1 MGLSIHYCQFPGVW
15 NTEMQKERVQNK
27 ITCFDVNPAGGVA
40 ACCLMW
46 LFHTVIMPVGC
57 EELEALFAYAF
68 TFKAF

>member
-1 MGLSIHYCQFPGVW
+1 
-15 NTEMQKERVQNK
+15 MQKERVQNK